1 MKKHADEVGNVCLPS
16 LPRQGK
22 QTARHTGFP
31 CLPCRC
37 PLRGGKKA
45 GKVSIPG
52 RKEKVFS
59 LTAPSVEESLMTPS
73 ERIFRAGEGLADLA
87 AELRSNPT
95 ATPDD
100 LDKSAK
106 LLAWSM
112 DISELIGRTS
122 NPEDAR

>member
-1 MKKHADEVGNVCLPS
+1 
-16 LPRQGK
+16 
-22 QTARHTGFP
+22 
-31 CLPCRC
+31 
-37 PLRGGKKA
+37 
-45 GKVSIPG
+45 
-52 RKEKVFS
+52 
-59 LTAPSVEESLMTPS
+59 MTPS